1 VLAEQPWGVG
11 RPWGVTV
18 FWILLCV
25 VVPAAVFRA
34 GMAVVDR
41 VRPRRSAGRAGRH
54 RGLRPAEL
62 TLRMPWVNAAPRTPA
77 DDSASPVPALPWF
90 TADNDPG
97 TGAHGQLSAPQE
109 NGPTT
114 QTRKGHT

>member
-1 VLAEQPWGVG
+1 VG

-54 RGLRPAEL
+54 RGIRLTEL
-62 TLRMPWVNAAPRTPA
+62 TLRLPRAGTPQTPA
-77 DDSASPVPALPWF
+77 DASASPVPALPWF
-90 TADNDPG
+90 TPDNDPG
-97 TGAHGQLSAPQE
+97 TATNGRLSAPHE

-114 QTRKGHT
+114 PTREGHT